1 MVGAPGAPGAPGALP
16 GATAPGVRLAV
27 DVGTVRVGVA
37 ASDPAGVLA
46 SPVETLARGR
56 GDLDRLVALVTER
69 QAVEVLVG
77 LPRTLAGREGQAV
90 TMARE
95 YAAALAPRIAPV
107 PVTLVDE
114 RLTTVV
120 AERQLQSAAGRP
132 PPGRRGRGGGGSGR
146 SRRSRRGG
154 GGNGAVARRA
164 VIDQVAAVGILQSW
178 LDSRAAGVPGDVR
191 SLNAAAADPGGA
203 E

>member
-1 MVGAPGAPGAPGALP
+1 VRVVGAPGAPGALP

-56 GDLDRLVALVTER
+56 GDLDRLVALVTGR

-132 PPGRRGRGGGGSGR
+132 PPGRRGRGGGRGGR
-146 SRRSRRGG
+146 SGGGG

-178 LDSRAAGVPGDVR
+178 LDSRAVGVPGDIR
-191 SLNAAAADPGGA
+191 SPNAAAADPGGA